1 MIEFILGGVAF
12 ILLDL
17 LVFIKPTFIWKIT
30 EQWKSDCAEEQ
41 SKLYI
46 KSTKFGGTIF
56 ILLGMVMIIVGGIT

>member
-12 ILLDL
+12 ILLGL

-30 EQWKSDCAEEQ
+30 EQWKSDCAKEP

-46 KSTKFGGTIF
+46 KSIRFGGTIF
-56 ILLGMVMIIVGGIT
+56 VLLGVVMIIVGGII